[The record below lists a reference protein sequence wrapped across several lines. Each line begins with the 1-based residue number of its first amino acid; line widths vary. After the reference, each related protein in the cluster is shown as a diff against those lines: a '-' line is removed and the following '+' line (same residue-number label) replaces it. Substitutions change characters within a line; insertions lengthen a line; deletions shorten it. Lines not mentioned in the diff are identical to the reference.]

1 MRRRVTARATVGAAT
16 VALSILVGATL
27 SGCGPTAPSPSPAP
41 SLTASE
47 SPSPSPSPTAT
58 ASEQP
63 SQEPSEPPVPPPD
76 PPPGRVTGVTTQT
89 GGGSGEVLVR
99 WTQNPES
106 DVVRYVVYRATS
118 PGGTLSRI
126 GTATPADI
134 TEFEYVPFVDSSAT
148 VGYYRVRAVD
158 AAGQEGPLSA
168 EVCGASPGH
177 SC

>member
-1 MRRRVTARATVGAAT
+1 VVS
-16 VALSILVGATL
+16 LLVGAML
-27 SGCGPTAPSPSPAP
+27 SGCAPEASPPSPSP
-41 SLTASE
+41 TASA
-47 SPSPSPSPTAT
+47 SPSASPSPTAT
-58 ASEQP
+58 ATEQP
-63 SQEPSEPPVPPPD
+63 SEEPSEPPVPPPD
-76 PPPGRVTGVTTQT
+76 PPPQRVTGVSTQT

-106 DVVRYVVYRATS
+106 DVVRYVVYRATT

-126 GTATPADI
+126 GTATPADV
-134 TEFEYVPFVDSSAT
+134 TRFEYVPFVDNTAT

-158 AAGQEGPLSA
+158 AAGQDGPLSV